1 MEERYKVTVTNDLQ
15 SVDIVD
21 LQENKN
27 VFSES
32 FILLST
38 AHFICDLFNK
48 IDKQEIKIKE
58 LEKENQQLKFKN
70 GNLKEKVSTQL
81 QNNADNVEFMEN
93 QRKEIEQLKEQLAES
108 EKDRLMWQDMYKS
121 ADRQNKEI
129 CETDIYPLQEEVE
142 QLKESQTQ
150 KAIEELEKLKQ
161 TLIPL
166 RNLEIEAIRE
176 TNEYDFTSLEARKYW
191 VSEHKENAKT
201 YDNIIKK
208 FDNQIKEL
216 S

>member
-58 LEKENQQLKFKN
+58 LEKENQQLKQ
-70 GNLKEKVSTQL
+70 S
-81 QNNADNVEFMEN
+81 QN
-93 QRKEIEQLKEQLAES
+93 
-108 EKDRLMWQDMYKS
+108 
-121 ADRQNKEI
+121 
-129 CETDIYPLQEEVE
+129 
-142 QLKESQTQ
+142 Q
-150 KAIEELEKLKQ
+150 KAIEVLEQIKCFYLYEGDCSLIDGCELEEFINNK
-161 TLIPL
+161 IEEL
-166 RNLEIEAIRE
+166 RGE
-176 TNEYDFTSLEARKYW
+176 K
-191 VSEHKENAKT
+191 
-201 YDNIIKK
+201 
-208 FDNQIKEL
+208 
-216 S
+216 

>member
-58 LEKENQQLKFKN
+58 LEKENQQLKQ
-70 GNLKEKVSTQL
+70 S
-81 QNNADNVEFMEN
+81 
-93 QRKEIEQLKEQLAES
+93 
-108 EKDRLMWQDMYKS
+108 
-121 ADRQNKEI
+121 QNKR
-129 CETDIYPLQEEVE
+129 
-142 QLKESQTQ
+142 
-150 KAIEELEKLKQ
+150 AIEVLEKLKNNIWDLNIGDYYLQ
-161 TLIPL
+161 NGGLFENIKVKRAEVYELI
-166 RNLEIEAIRE
+166 
-176 TNEYDFTSLEARKYW
+176 
-191 VSEHKENAKT
+191 
-201 YDNIIKK
+201 
-208 FDNQIKEL
+208 DNQIKEL
-216 S
+216 RSEE

>member
-58 LEKENQQLKFKN
+58 LEKENQQLKQ
-70 GNLKEKVSTQL
+70 S
-81 QNNADNVEFMEN
+81 QN
-93 QRKEIEQLKEQLAES
+93 
-108 EKDRLMWQDMYKS
+108 
-121 ADRQNKEI
+121 
-129 CETDIYPLQEEVE
+129 
-142 QLKESQTQ
+142 Q
-150 KAIEELEKLKQ
+150 KAIEVLEQLVKYFAFKDDE
-161 TLIPL
+161 
-166 RNLEIEAIRE
+166 NDFYEIIADYGDIL
-176 TNEYDFTSLEARKYW
+176 DW
-191 VSEHKENAKT
+191 I
-201 YDNIIKK
+201 D
-208 FDNQIKEL
+208 DQIKEL
-216 S
+216 RSE